1 MADDIFRMA
10 QLPAGLPL
18 DKNEWYEW
26 EAFRFTAYFRD

>member
-1 MADDIFRMA
+1 
-10 QLPAGLPL
+10 LPAGLPL